1 MAAYFHSMTG
11 YVYLAVLLFFS
22 GFYFMAY
29 NLSYGYTRY
38 AYAIDGQAAVL
49 LLAVPILTMR
59 SMAQE
64 RRSRTDQLLLTSP
77 VTLWGVVLGKYL
89 AMAAVLAVPAAVSG
103 LFPLIIAMNGAA
115 HLTADYAAIL
125 YFFLLTCAFA
135 AVGLFLSSLTQ
146 SQAVAGA
153 GTFAVLLILY
163 LWDSAADFL
172 PGVLGDAAASFSLAA
187 PLVQVIHYRVLDL
200 GGVALYL
207 SVAGLFLFLTVL
219 TLQRRRWD

>member
-1 MAAYFHSMTG
+1 MRAICRREIAAYFHSMTG

-89 AMAAVLAVPAAVSG
+89 
-103 LFPLIIAMNGAA
+103 
-115 HLTADYAAIL
+115 
-125 YFFLLTCAFA
+125 
-135 AVGLFLSSLTQ
+135 
-146 SQAVAGA
+146 
-153 GTFAVLLILY
+153 
-163 LWDSAADFL
+163 
-172 PGVLGDAAASFSLAA
+172 
-187 PLVQVIHYRVLDL
+187 
-200 GGVALYL
+200 